1 MQVFMQPLENLKEF
15 EEITQ
20 KLPKNKGILQLSG
33 CVETQ
38 KADVYKRQSVWRLF
52 SCSYRQC
59 TGFLMELYVKQVK
72 ILD

>member
-20 KLPKNKGILQLSG
+20 KLPKNEGILQLSG

-38 KADVYKRQSVWRLF
+38 KAHIMYGLLKR
-52 SCSYRQC
+52 
-59 TGFLMELYVKQVK
+59 
-72 ILD
+72 

>member
-20 KLPKNKGILQLSG
+20 KLPKNEGILQLSG

-38 KADVYKRQSVWRLF
+38 KAHIMYGLFEAMKKRQDRKRL
-52 SCSYRQC
+52 
-59 TGFLMELYVKQVK
+59 TV
-72 ILD
+72 